1 MIIND
6 KRALAYTAR
15 VEEVKEIPGYDRV
28 EHARVGAGWWCIV
41 SKSDNFKPGDLCV
54 YFEVDSKVPAND
66 DGKSFD
72 RDFLK
77 KHSMAVDS
85 FYSIDR
91 FSYWYDRTDHNG
103 YSIMDIMKQ
112 NPNTFYTFIFDR
124 YNISNAIFNPIYT
137 GVDIRDLTFDR
148 DVYGIPL
155 PDTVVWMR
163 MRSFDVLK
171 SLIAEK
177 SNKDANEMDIDFLY
191 KIWSR
196 SEDMIKSDIFD
207 QLGIRLVVVDCL
219 NDDLTIKTKDEIFN
233 FITNNVKI
241 R

>member
-1 MIIND
+1 
-6 KRALAYTAR
+6 
-15 VEEVKEIPGYDRV
+15 
-28 EHARVGAGWWCIV
+28 
-41 SKSDNFKPGDLCV
+41 
-54 YFEVDSKVPAND
+54 
-66 DGKSFD
+66 
-72 RDFLK
+72 
-77 KHSMAVDS
+77 
-85 FYSIDR
+85 
-91 FSYWYDRTDHNG
+91 
-103 YSIMDIMKQ
+103 
-112 NPNTFYTFIFDR
+112 
-124 YNISNAIFNPIYT
+124 
-137 GVDIRDLTFDR
+137 
-148 DVYGIPL
+148 
-155 PDTVVWMR
+155 

>member
-1 MIIND
+1 
-6 KRALAYTAR
+6 
-15 VEEVKEIPGYDRV
+15 
-28 EHARVGAGWWCIV
+28 
-41 SKSDNFKPGDLCV
+41 
-54 YFEVDSKVPAND
+54 
-66 DGKSFD
+66 
-72 RDFLK
+72 
-77 KHSMAVDS
+77 
-85 FYSIDR
+85 
-91 FSYWYDRTDHNG
+91 
-103 YSIMDIMKQ
+103 MKQ

-155 PDTVVWMR
+155 PDSVVWMR

-171 SLIAEK
+171 HLIAEK

>member
-1 MIIND
+1 MSAD
-6 KRALAYTAR
+6 KWYY
-15 VEEVKEIPGYDRV
+15 I
-28 EHARVGAGWWCIV
+28 
-41 SKSDNFKPGDLCV
+41 F
-54 YFEVDSKVPAND
+54 
-66 DGKSFD
+66 SFD
-72 RDFLK
+72 TKF
-77 KHSMAVDS
+77 
-85 FYSIDR
+85 
-91 FSYWYDRTDHNG
+91 FSY
-103 YSIMDIMKQ
+103 
-112 NPNTFYTFIFDR
+112 
-124 YNISNAIFNPIYT
+124 ISNAIFNPIYT

-163 MRSFDVLK
+163 MKSFDVLK